1 MPGVTG
7 AVRSGGKSSGLMKK
21 MIQILGVS
29 ARFAV
34 FLMLLMPSTLLAGS
48 LERALSP
55 LLGPDDAL
63 LATDANGHVL
73 VSLNAERKLVPAS
86 ILKVLTALVALRH
99 LGPEYRFS
107 TGFYLDSGRNL
118 KIRGSGDPL
127 LLSETVQTISALISQ
142 RLSGNKALSG
152 IILDDTY
159 FEKPLGVPGVR
170 SLSDQ
175 PYDAPNGALCV
186 NFNTVNFKRENG
198 RFVTGEPQTPLLPS
212 VMPRIRK
219 SGHSEERILLSGR
232 GDACTRYAG
241 ELFRHFLKKEGVSF
255 TKGIRTGL
263 VSEARDLPL
272 YLHEGGPPLTAVI
285 EKMLRYS
292 NNFMANQL
300 LLAAGARAFGA
311 PATLEKGVLAARDY
325 AAKELGSN
333 GITLAEGS
341 GISRENRVSA
351 AVMMKIVERFKP
363 FRHLMRRKG
372 NERYK
377 TGTLFGISTRA
388 GYIETKD
395 RGLVSFVVMTNT
407 PGKRAARVSRK
418 LMASL
423 DAGGD

>member
-1 MPGVTG
+1 
-7 AVRSGGKSSGLMKK
+7 MKNL
-21 MIQILGVS
+21 IQISGRPV
-29 ARFAV
+29 RFIV
-34 FLMLLMPSTLLAGS
+34 FLMFLMPATLLAGS
-48 LERALSP
+48 LERAIAP

-63 LATDANGHVL
+63 LATDANGRVL
-73 VSLNAERKLVPAS
+73 VSLNAERNLVPAS

-127 LLSETVQTISALISQ
+127 LLSETVQSISEQVSA
-142 RLSGNKALSG
+142 RLSGKKTLSA

-159 FEKPLGVPGVR
+159 FEKSLAVPGVR

-212 VMPRIRK
+212 VMPRIRQ
-219 SGHSEERILLSGR
+219 SGHSEERILLSGA
-232 GDACTRYAG
+232 GDTCTRYAG
-241 ELFRHFLKKEGVSF
+241 ELFRHFLTKEGVRF
-255 TKGIRTGL
+255 TKGIRTGP
-263 VSEARDLPL
+263 VSWERDLPL
-272 YLHEGGPPLTAVI
+272 YIHEGGPPLTAII

-311 PATLEKGVLAARDY
+311 PATLEKGVLAAREY
-325 AAKELGSN
+325 AEKEIGIGN
-333 GITLAEGS
+333 ITLVEGS
-341 GISRENRVSA
+341 GISRGNRVSA
-351 AVMMKIVERFKP
+351 AAMIKIVERFKP

-372 NERYK
+372 KERYK
-377 TGTLFGISTRA
+377 TGTLSGISTRA
-388 GYIETKD
+388 GYIETEE

-407 PGKRAARVSRK
+407 PGKRAARISRK

-423 DAGGD
+423 GAHGD